1 MGMGAEDCCDASA
14 KTDVAVMASQT
25 IPTARQV
32 MEAMCFMEMSS
43 NELARAFFFALSSD
57 TASTAS
63 RALRSSADLSATIYE
78 MPSIVP
84 VEQK

>member
-43 NELARAFFFALSSD
+43 NELARAFFFALS
-57 TASTAS
+57 
-63 RALRSSADLSATIYE
+63 
-78 MPSIVP
+78 
-84 VEQK
+84 